1 MLKKYHIATPEQLKE
16 LNTFAKEG
24 SAAPM
29 ATVWSTKLR
38 KDGSSPW
45 DNAIFAIFETD
56 NGRKAWIGRKARIV
70 REVGTAFTSNVSLKY
85 TPALKWCEDNL
96 KRVE

>member
-45 DNAIFAIFETD
+45 DNAVFAIFETD
-56 NGRKAWIGRKARIV
+56 NGRKAWIGRK
-70 REVGTAFTSNVSLKY
+70 VGEEMTVNTSLKY
-85 TPALKWCEDNL
+85 NPALKWCEDNL

>member
-29 ATVWSTKLR
+29 ATVWSAKLR
-38 KDGSSPW
+38 KDGTSPW
-45 DNAIFAIFETD
+45 DNAIFAVFKTD
-56 NGRKAWIGRKARIV
+56 RGRKAWIGRK
-70 REVGTAFTSNVSLKY
+70 VGEGMTVNTSLKY
-85 TPALKWCEDNL
+85 NPALKWCEDNL

>member
-56 NGRKAWIGRKARIV
+56 NGRKAWIGRK
-70 REVGTAFTSNVSLKY
+70 VGEGMTVNTSLKY
-85 TPALKWCEDNL
+85 NPALKWCEDNL
-96 KRVE
+96 ERVV

>member
-1 MLKKYHIATPEQLKE
+1 MKRWYRIETPEQLKE
-16 LNTFAKEG
+16 LNQFAKEG
-24 SAAPM
+24 SALNFAKIW
-29 ATVWSTKLR
+29 TVKLR
-38 KDGSSPW
+38 RDGKSPW
-45 DNAIFAIFETD
+45 DGKLFAMFDTE
-56 NGRKAWIGRKARIV
+56 NGRKARIV